1 MNIELTKDDR
11 FDICLA
17 LSARVREAQE
27 AVDAVLNSP
36 LPLNIKSDA
45 AELAAK
51 ERDRLR
57 DLLDRIARA

>member
-17 LSARVREAQE
+17 LSRRVRETQE
-27 AVDAVLNSP
+27 TLDTVLNSP

-45 AELAAK
+45 AEGVAK
-51 ERDRLR
+51 ERDRLK
-57 DLLDRIARA
+57 DLLERIARA